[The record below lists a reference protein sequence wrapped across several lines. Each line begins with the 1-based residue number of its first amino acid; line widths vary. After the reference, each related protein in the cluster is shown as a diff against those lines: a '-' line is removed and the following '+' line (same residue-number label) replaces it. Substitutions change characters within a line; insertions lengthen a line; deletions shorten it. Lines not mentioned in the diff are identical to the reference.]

1 MKTQEYNPQDEQ
13 IIQMLTPKAEVKPS
27 PDLRAK
33 ILQKAAEQK
42 RISASSANK
51 PRRSTLRYWIG
62 AATSIAAVIV
72 IALGLSF
79 NSPAYAAKK
88 YFSSALLASAD
99 IKTMVMKLKVRT
111 DANEPIDYINPECDF
126 VPATIKVIYKE
137 PMLWSIEKKNGRTLL
152 YKGADKTGNFVYQW
166 TSHANECFGWKCE
179 YERFDDSDLAIFLDP
194 RLLLDTERKM
204 AEKHRGAQYE
214 IIDNGISVDV
224 KVTTM
229 AHGDYSESLYML
241 NTSLAEANTVRMYTF
256 NKISGRLTKLRID
269 MVISSEL
276 QKTVI
281 ESESIAYD
289 APLTA
294 AELVDSDYSNVSFQS
309 INYQQTGSSPL
320 AGISANKA
328 AKIILSAMS
337 SRDTTILDTAL
348 YFFNGDVRDV
358 VKRKYEGLQIVSIGK
373 PTKSGLYPGR
383 FVKCKIILADGTE
396 ETLNLALRN
405 DNAAKVWL
413 LDGGI

>member
-13 IIQMLTPKAEVKPS
+13 IIQMLTPNIEVKPS
-27 PDLRAK
+27 ADLKQR
-33 ILQKAAEQK
+33 ILKAAAEQSKAAEQT
-42 RISASSANK
+42 AK
-51 PRRSTLRYWIG
+51 PRKNRFSYWLG
-62 AATSIAAVIV
+62 AATSMAAVV
-72 IALGLSF
+72 AIAITFML
-79 NSPAYAAKK
+79 NTPAYAARR
-88 YFSSALLASAD
+88 YFTNAILAANEV
-99 IKTMVMKLKVRT
+99 KTMIFKGKVRT
-111 DANEPIDYINPECDF
+111 KADEPIDYINPECDF
-126 VPATIKVIYKE
+126 VPATIKVIYDE
-137 PMLWSIEKKNGRTLL
+137 PMLWSIEKEDGRTIF
-152 YKGADKTGNFVYQW
+152 YKGADERGNNVYQW
-166 TSHANECFGWKCE
+166 VQGFDSGWYASHAGYVGDELE
-179 YERFDDSDLAIFLDP
+179 VFLNP
-194 RLLLDTERKM
+194 SLLLE
-204 AEKHRGAQYE
+204 AEKKAAAWQRGSRYE
-214 IIDNGISVDV
+214 IIDNGVSVEV

-229 AHGDYSESLYML
+229 AQGDYSESANML

-256 NKISGRLTKLRID
+256 DKASGRLTKLRID
-269 MVISSEL
+269 MEISSEL

-281 ESESIAYD
+281 ESESIAYNE
-289 APLTA
+289 PLTA

-309 INYQQTGSSPL
+309 VNYQQTGSSPL
-320 AGISANKA
+320 AGITANKA

-337 SRDTTILDTAL
+337 SWDTTILDTAL

-405 DNAAKVWL
+405 DNSAEVWL